1 MSTFTHIYPY
11 TLRLNWQAEVETP
24 GGENGTT
31 TETIIL
37 TRTPQRSGMDT
48 PTLNESQSQSQRQR
62 QSSQNSQASQLASKL
77 RSLPSGSQSPYRVT
91 RQRGNSFCISGES
104 TPNGTI
110 RLVARPRSTSGQFHV
125 HPSPSPS
132 PSPSRSRPSSCHPS
146 VSTSTS
152 LGEEN
157 SQSTLFSGMELPLSL
172 RSIYSQTLSQSE
184 ELFSKSKKKGSQK
197 RRRSSIND
205 SATPANPNHRG
216 SESESENKT
225 NKHKKENVLPDDTGL
240 FWDDEEK
247 VIYGREKVFSFSGY
261 QLQMVSLLGLLYAA
275 ARILRLDWVARDFE
289 L

>member
-24 GGENGTT
+24 GGENGTN

-48 PTLNESQSQSQRQR
+48 PTLNESQNQSQSQS
-62 QSSQNSQASQLASKL
+62 QSSQSSQASQLASKL
-77 RSLPSGSQSPYRVT
+77 RSLPSGSQSPYRVI
-91 RQRGNSFCISGES
+91 RQRGSSFCISGES

-110 RLVARPRSTSGQFHV
+110 RLVARSRSTSGQFHA
-125 HPSPSPS
+125 HASPSPSPS
-132 PSPSRSRPSSCHPS
+132 PSPSRSRPSSRHPS

-152 LGEEN
+152 LGEEA

-184 ELFSKSKKKGSQK
+184 ELFSKSKKKSSQK
-197 RRRSSIND
+197 RRRSSVFD
-205 SATPANPNHRG
+205 SATSNTDHSG
-216 SESESENKT
+216 SDKVNK
-225 NKHKKENVLPDDTGL
+225 NKNKKENVLPDDTGL

-261 QLQMVSLLGLLYAA
+261 QLQMISLLGLLYAA